1 MGAPSKNRMDLTAD
15 AKRAMLSRRSGSPS
29 VRSAETAKSTG
40 PYPFGD
46 ECVKGMAVA
55 IKAAYSKKYAAADFP
70 RQTQVSFKID
80 SKAVDRMKVAAVT
93 HHIRMRDLWAIATDI
108 VIQALDELDRE
119 GI

>member
-1 MGAPSKNRMDLTAD
+1 MAAPSKNRMDLTAD
-15 AKRAMLSRRSGSPS
+15 AKRVMLNRHSGRASARP
-29 VRSAETAKSTG
+29 AETARQAG

-46 ECVKGMAVA
+46 ECVKGMAAA
-55 IKAAYSKKYAAADFP
+55 IKAAYSKEYAAADFP

-80 SKAVDRMKVAAVT
+80 SKAVNRMKVAAVT

>member
-1 MGAPSKNRMDLTAD
+1 MGAPAKNRMDLTAD
-15 AKRAMLSRRSGSPS
+15 AKRAMLNRRSGRTAPRTSD
-29 VRSAETAKSTG
+29 TAKPTG

-46 ECVKGMAVA
+46 ECVKGMAAA
-55 IKAAYSKKYAAADFP
+55 IKAAYSKEYAAADFP

-80 SKAVDRMKVAAVT
+80 SKA

-119 GI
+119 DI

>member
-1 MGAPSKNRMDLTAD
+1 MGAPAKNRMDLTAD
-15 AKRAMLSRRSGSPS
+15 ARRAMLNRRSG
-29 VRSAETAKSTG
+29 RSAQRQSDTAMPTG
-40 PYPFGD
+40 PY
-46 ECVKGMAVA
+46 ECVKGMAAA
-55 IKAAYSKKYAAADFP
+55 IKAAYSKEYAAADFP

>member
-1 MGAPSKNRMDLTAD
+1 MGAPLKNRMDLTAD

-29 VRSAETAKSTG
+29 ARPAETAKSTG

-46 ECVKGMAVA
+46 ECVKGMAAA
-55 IKAAYSKKYAAADFP
+55 IKAAYSKDYAAGDFP

-119 GI
+119 GV

>member
-1 MGAPSKNRMDLTAD
+1 MAAPSKNRMDLTAD
-15 AKRAMLSRRSGSPS
+15 ARRSMLSRRSGKPS
-29 VRSAETAKSTG
+29 ARPSETVKPTG

-46 ECVKGMAVA
+46 ECVKGMASA
-55 IKAAYSKKYAAADFP
+55 IKAAYSKEYAAADFP

-108 VIQALDELDRE
+108 VIQALEELDRE

>member
-1 MGAPSKNRMDLTAD
+1 MASPSKKRMDLTAD
-15 AKRAMLSRRSGSPS
+15 AKRSMLSRHSGRAPA
-29 VRSAETAKSTG
+29 RSADTVHQSG

-46 ECVKGMAVA
+46 ECVKGMAAA
-55 IKAAYSKKYAAADFP
+55 IKAAYSKEYAAADFP

-119 GI
+119 GV